1 MQQEL
6 AVQSNNVLV
15 ELIAQTGLRNEKAEV
30 LISSYSELSSDIESW
45 KLKNE
50 SLQIA
55 SIDDKA
61 SIEMAKVA
69 YKHIKSIRIDIEKTR
84 KRLKED
90 SKKEGEAIDSIAKVL
105 SSLVSP
111 LEISLSEKAKYVELH
126 EAKQKAERLVSRL
139 QLVSDLGFAV
149 SPTLIENMSDDMFS
163 TYLEGLTAQ
172 ENRRKEEE
180 AKAKAEEES
189 RLKAEAEAEAKAEE
203 ERKAEQERIRQEN
216 ERLKAEKL
224 EAERLQTIK
233 DAEAK
238 AEAERLQAI
247 RDAEVKK
254 AEEARKQAEEKAEA
268 ERKEAKRIQA
278 AKDAE
283 IAQMKVEA
291 EAKAEA
297 ERKQAKAKAEAL
309 RKQLEAPEREQL
321 LKALKEAAYTIDS
334 VSCKL
339 FLDVKSSAI
348 YALEEAIERLND

>member
-6 AVQSNNVLV
+6 AVQNNVLV
-15 ELIAQTGLRNEKAEV
+15 ELIAQTGLRSEKAEV

-50 SLQIA
+50 GLQIT

-105 SSLVSP
+105 NNLVSP

-126 EAKQKAERLVSRL
+126 EAKQKAERLASRL
-139 QLVSDLGFAV
+139 QLAGDLGFAV
-149 SPTLIENMSDDMFS
+149 QSATIENMTDDIFDS
-163 TYLEGLTAQ
+163 YIEGLKAQ
-172 ENRRKEEE
+172 EAKRKEEE
-180 AKAKAEEES
+180 AKAKAEEDA
-189 RLKAEAEAEAKAEE
+189 RLKAEAEAKQKAEE

-224 EAERLQTIK
+224 EAERLQAIK

-238 AEAERLQAI
+238 AEAERLKAI

-254 AEEARKQAEEKAEA
+254 AEEARKQAEAKAEA

-283 IAQMKVEA
+283 IAQMKAEA
-291 EAKAEA
+291 EAKAEEA
-297 ERKQAKAKAEAL
+297 RKQAEAKAEAL

-339 FLDVKSSAI
+339 FSDVKSSAI